1 MPLKRYNLSD
11 KKRPEILKDVPL
23 LRSNNTYS
31 KKKLRESHFGCKSLI
46 ISDDIH

>member
-31 KKKLRESHFGCKSLI
+31 KKSFEKAISAVSL
-46 ISDDIH
+46 